1 MRRDWWVS
9 VLQWSLWGVVM
20 VIVMGWV
27 ARSRLRARPEGDQ
40 RTLRHPISTLLIG
53 LMGSAFF
60 FGIAIISNT
69 VGKNATATIWTT
81 LGFVLFGLASLPMVA
96 DYFFA
101 RHTVS
106 EAGLEYGRMW
116 GQRGSLRWADVVRV
130 SYASGMKWFVLQTR
144 DGKTVRISVMLMGLP
159 AFAGLLLQHVLP
171 QAIDEEAFPI
181 IRETQGGRPP
191 SVWS

>member
-106 EAGLEYGRMW
+106 EAASNTGACGASEAACGGLMW
-116 GQRGSLRWADVVRV
+116 S
-130 SYASGMKWFVLQTR
+130 ASAM
-144 DGKTVRISVMLMGLP
+144 
-159 AFAGLLLQHVLP
+159 P
-171 QAIDEEAFPI
+171 QA
-181 IRETQGGRPP
+181 
-191 SVWS
+191 